1 MLEGRGGAMATYE
14 IPDGLPILSRGK
26 HRTAR
31 KGACFM
37 EMASLLANEPWSDH
51 PKCTHPVL
59 AHLARMVNDHT
70 TDRHRGDLVTLIP
83 SVVGLRGGGLPWVVD
98 LTATVAL
105 RALPDVPSS
114 SQRALVAG
122 LLRCD
127 ELATRL
133 GPGTVV
139 SAGAIRRALDDRPET
154 VGWARRFAGGTTISD
169 KQFERRSAPCV
180 MQCAVGG
187 LVTSAVSPDEADA
200 RLCGLLRT
208 GIETARRLE
217 PVPVRSRSV
226 SHQVVLEGER
236 RGGRA

>member
-1 MLEGRGGAMATYE
+1 MATYE

-51 PKCTHPVL
+51 PRCTHPVV

-70 TDRHRGDLVTLIP
+70 TDRHRGDLVVLIP
-83 SVVGLRGGGLPWVVD
+83 AVVGLRGGGTGWVVD
-98 LTATVAL
+98 VTAAVAL
-105 RALPDVPSS
+105 HALPDVPAS

-127 ELATRL
+127 EVATRL
-133 GPGTVV
+133 GPGAVASV
-139 SAGAIRRALDDRPET
+139 GAIRQALRDRPEA
-154 VGWARRFAGGTTISD
+154 VGWARRFAGGTSISD
-169 KQFERRSAPCV
+169 KQFEKRSAPCV

-187 LVTSAVSPDEADA
+187 LVTSAVSPDEADL
-200 RLCGLLRT
+200 RLRELLRV
-208 GIETARRLE
+208 GIDTARRLE
-217 PVPVRSRSV
+217 PVPVRHAPAAAPAG

-236 RGGRA
+236 RRGRA

>member
-1 MLEGRGGAMATYE
+1 MATYE

-51 PKCTHPVL
+51 PRCTHPVL

-70 TDRHRGDLVTLIP
+70 TDRHRGDLVVLIP
-83 SVVGLRGGGLPWVVD
+83 AVVGLRGGGLPWLID

-105 RALPDVPSS
+105 HALPDVPSS

-127 ELATRL
+127 DLASDL
-133 GPGTVV
+133 DPGAVTT
-139 SAGAIRRALDDRPET
+139 AAEIRQALDDRPGT
-154 VGWARRFAGGTTISD
+154 VTWARRFAGGTTITA
-169 KQFERRSAPCV
+169 KQFEKRSAPCV

-187 LVTSAVSPDEADA
+187 LVTAAVSPDEADL
-200 RLCGLLRT
+200 RLRELLHV
-208 GIETARRLE
+208 GIATAQRLE
-217 PVPVRSRSV
+217 PVPAPSRSDQAALV
-226 SHQVVLEGER
+226 GER
-236 RGGRA
+236 GRGGA